1 MLRTYRDFAS
11 NVGIAFHTPEEYFLH
26 EQPVPFI
33 RFFEPSAFLNGS
45 SSNSTHASTSVLLYL
60 ATDASGAH

>member
-33 RFFEPSAFLNGS
+33 RFFEPSGFLNGS
-45 SSNSTHASTSVLLYL
+45 SSNSTNASTSVLLYP